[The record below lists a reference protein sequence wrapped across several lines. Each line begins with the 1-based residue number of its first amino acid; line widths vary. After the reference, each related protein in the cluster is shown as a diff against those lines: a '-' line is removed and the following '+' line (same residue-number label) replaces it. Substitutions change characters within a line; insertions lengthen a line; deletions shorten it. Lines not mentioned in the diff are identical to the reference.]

1 MAAVR
6 GHQEDQVQAVQDHQ
20 EVQAVLVAQAAQVA
34 QAVQEVQVQQG
45 HDEILYLY
53 INIFII
59 YFRMLYNDKSPG
71 S

>member
-6 GHQEDQVQAVQDHQ
+6 GHQEDQVQAVRDHQ
-20 EVQAVLVAQAAQVA
+20 EVPAVLVAQVA

>member
-1 MAAVR
+1 MVEVR
-6 GHQEDQVQAVQDHQ
+6 DRHRQEDQVPEAPDHRI
-20 EVQAVLVAQAAQVA
+20 AQVQGV

-53 INIFII
+53 INILII
-59 YFRMLYNDKSPG
+59 HFRLLYNDKSPG